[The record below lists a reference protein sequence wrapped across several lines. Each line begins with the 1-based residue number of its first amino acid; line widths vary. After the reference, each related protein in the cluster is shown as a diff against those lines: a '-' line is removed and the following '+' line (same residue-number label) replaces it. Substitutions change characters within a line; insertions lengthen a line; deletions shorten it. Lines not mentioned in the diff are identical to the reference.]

1 MGNEI
6 FNPYKKFSK
15 NDESQIKEEINV
27 KKSFEEF
34 NLDNLVPFKNQP
46 FKVYSNDEMRMVLR
60 MNIMTKRKKNL
71 KTK

>member
-27 KKSFEEF
+27 KKKF
-34 NLDNLVPFKNQP
+34 
-46 FKVYSNDEMRMVLR
+46 
-60 MNIMTKRKKNL
+60 
-71 KTK
+71 